1 VASRELTTGFGG
13 GRGSRG
19 GSSSSGACAAAG
31 GVDAQGDTNR
41 AGSPLYRIVF
51 WRKST
56 ISRRRRW
63 LERNGIKY
71 VDLAPCSTERK
82 YTVLTGTTL
91 SFSYW
96 PAWTFYIALQQR
108 RRRSTH
114 DPRRNRLCRS
124 TVRGSA
130 SFSNLFGL
138 RLRRRLWRLC
148 SGCRPRRRG
157 RVRVRLRRRIGI
169 PVRDVAGGFF
179 SVHLTSSE
187 CFSSVADPFCVR
199 MPLASSSTTA
209 RAITATTSTDLIRTV
224 RDLAALWQ
232 LLRSARQDQ
241 PPARRRST

>member
-1 VASRELTTGFGG
+1 MLYRTKVHSTDRNNSQLLVLASLDVLYRLTTTEEALHA
-13 GRGSRG
+13 RSPPEPPLPVD
-19 GSSSSGACAAAG
+19 SS
-31 GVDAQGDTNR
+31 
-41 AGSPLYRIVF
+41 
-51 WRKST
+51 
-56 ISRRRRW
+56 
-63 LERNGIKY
+63 
-71 VDLAPCSTERK
+71 
-82 YTVLTGTTL
+82 
-91 SFSYW
+91 
-96 PAWTFYIALQQR
+96 
-108 RRRSTH
+108 
-114 DPRRNRLCRS
+114 
-124 TVRGSA
+124 GSA